1 MKGGHLF
8 CNLKQNQHIYM
19 YIRMFEISIETTINK
34 HAQEQKLIY
43 QSNCTVS
50 SIHVNKN
57 KQMIFKKQE
66 NNIHDY

>member
-1 MKGGHLF
+1 
-8 CNLKQNQHIYM
+8 
-19 YIRMFEISIETTINK
+19 MFEISIETTINK